1 MREEMTTSI
10 LPHPE
15 LQVVLWLHT
24 ELDPPDPQ
32 WSAAIQPLVRERR
45 ARGLTPSQLR
55 YIVISDG
62 GAPSATQRAE
72 LFRELHEGQPVRV
85 AAVTLALSN
94 PVTRGIATAVSWVNP
109 GLRFFQPAR
118 FQDAL
123 TYLDLR
129 DLRREIESE
138 YRNMKER
145 LGRVV
150 RTFDQVSF

>member
-15 LQVVLWLHT
+15 LLVVLWLHT
-24 ELDPPDPQ
+24 ELDPSSDQ
-32 WSAAIQPLVRERR
+32 WSAVIQSLVRERR
-45 ARGLTPSQLR
+45 ARGLSPHHLR

-62 GAPSATQRAE
+62 GAPSAAQRVE
-72 LFRELHEGQPVRV
+72 LFRDLHEGQPVRV

-123 TYLDLR
+123 AYLELSDQ
-129 DLRREIESE
+129 RREVERE
-138 YRNMKER
+138 YRDMKDR
-145 LGRVV
+145 LGRLV
-150 RTFDQVSF
+150 RTFDQISF